1 MVIFFFIVMVYFMNK
16 VMNKIENFNI
26 RNGVSDIVFMDVI
39 IRALFY
45 FDLVKRFRRIF
56 ICL

>member
-45 FDLVKRFRRIF
+45 FDLVK
-56 ICL
+56 

>member
-16 VMNKIENFNI
+16 VMNKIENFNL
-26 RNGVSDIVFMDVI
+26 RNGVSDKVFMEVI